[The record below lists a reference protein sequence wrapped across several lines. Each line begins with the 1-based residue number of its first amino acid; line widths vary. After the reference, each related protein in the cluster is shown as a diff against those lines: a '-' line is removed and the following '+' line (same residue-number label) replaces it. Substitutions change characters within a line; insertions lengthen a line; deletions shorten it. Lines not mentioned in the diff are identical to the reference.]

1 MDRLG
6 FVITGN
12 PITKKNSQ
20 RIISVGGRWRIIPSK
35 QFMEYERDALYQLF
49 RAKRPKR
56 PIDVP
61 VNVSCVYYMKTRRKV
76 DLVNL
81 LEATM
86 DILVDARVLLDD
98 NAKIVAGHDGCRV
111 DHDKE
116 NPRVEITITGKGEED
131 ERKS

>member
-35 QFMEYERDALYQLF
+35 QFVEYERDALYQLF

>member
-116 NPRVEITITGKGEED
+116 NPRVEITITGKEC
-131 ERKS
+131 SLC